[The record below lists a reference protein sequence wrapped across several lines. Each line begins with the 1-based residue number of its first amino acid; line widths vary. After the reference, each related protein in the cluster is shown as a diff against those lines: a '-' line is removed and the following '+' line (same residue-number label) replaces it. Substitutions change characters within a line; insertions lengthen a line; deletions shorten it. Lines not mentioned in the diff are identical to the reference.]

1 MAEGVSRR
9 GFLKAVTSAGGATW
23 LAAHWPAALA
33 AAQEAGQAHAAAA
46 EFELLSATQAADF
59 AAIASQIFPSDE
71 LPGATEAGVV
81 YFIDSALRGFMSGA
95 AGDVARGL
103 QALNRR
109 AGARFA
115 TLTHEAQTALL
126 KSEEA
131 SPFFQTVRFMTIAGM
146 FAMPSYGGNRNHAG
160 WKMLGFVHQMAW
172 LPPFGHYDAQA
183 TSKPGAKR

>member
-9 GFLKAVTSAGGATW
+9 GFLKAITSAGGATW

-33 AAQEAGQAHAAAA
+33 AAQEAGAARDASA
-46 EFELLSATQAADF
+46 DFELLNPNQAADL
-59 AAIASQIFPSDE
+59 AAIASRIFPSDD

-95 AGDVARGL
+95 AGDIAKGL
-103 QALNRR
+103 QALNRK

-115 TLTHEAQTALL
+115 TLAPEAQTALL
-126 KSEEA
+126 KAEEA

-146 FAMPSYGGNRNHAG
+146 FAMPSYGGNRGHAG
-160 WKMLGFVHQMAW
+160 WKMLGFDHRHFWV
-172 LPPFGHYDAQA
+172 PPFGHYDAA
-183 TSKPGAKR
+183 AAKTGAKR